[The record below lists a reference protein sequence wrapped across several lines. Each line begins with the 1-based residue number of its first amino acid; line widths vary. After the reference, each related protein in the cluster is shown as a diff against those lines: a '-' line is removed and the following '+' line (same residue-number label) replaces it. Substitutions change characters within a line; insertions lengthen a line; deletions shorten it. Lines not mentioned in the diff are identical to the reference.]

1 MIFVQFVLV
10 KQKGYFVVLSMKIVT
25 LFISV
30 ILVLPILAYAQGG
43 AKQVLICKGTTLRL
57 KAESLGAFSYE
68 WRKDGITVPGESGS
82 QIIASEAGNYTV
94 FALNAAGCS
103 SEISIMIQLT
113 YNVPTAINDQIS
125 GKTNELLLLD
135 VLQNDQSLCA
145 ELDTTTLIVNSIA
158 AHGVIFK
165 KEGKFLFRPE
175 RDFEGTDSFTY
186 AVSDKSGQIT
196 NIATVTVDLSA
207 SPLPVTLISFSAVK
221 KELTSFLIWATSM
234 EMNSDRFEIER
245 STDAGSWNKI
255 GQVMAAFES
264 NIKNSYDFTDE
275 NPESGLNYY
284 RLKMID
290 RDGTF
295 AYSHIKSVHF
305 PEFTWAKLF
314 PNPVND
320 VLNVILNNK
329 RVRKIRL
336 IDSFGRVV
344 YDEKVSS
351 NTLKIEMK
359 SYVHGVY
366 FIHLEQDDGMV
377 RVFKIMHD

>member
-1 MIFVQFVLV
+1 
-10 KQKGYFVVLSMKIVT
+10 MKIVT
-25 LFISV
+25 LLISV
-30 ILVLPILAYAQGG
+30 MLVLPILAFAQGG
-43 AKQVLICKGTTLRL
+43 AKLVSICKGTTLRL
-57 KAESLGAFSYE
+57 KAESSGAFSYE
-68 WRKDGITVPGESGS
+68 WLKDGIIVPGESSS
-82 QIIASEAGNYTV
+82 QIVASEAGNYSV

-103 SEISIMIQLT
+103 SEISIVIQLS
-113 YNVPTAINDQIS
+113 YHVPTAVDDQMS

-135 VLQNDQSLCA
+135 VLKNDQSLCA
-145 ELDTTTLIVNSIA
+145 ELDTATINVNSTA

-165 KEGKFLFRPE
+165 KEGKFLFKPE

-186 AVSDKSGQIT
+186 AVRDKSGQIT
-196 NIATVTVDLSA
+196 NIATVTIDLSA
-207 SPLPVTLISFSAVK
+207 SPLPVQLISFNAVK
-221 KELTSFLIWATSM
+221 KEMTSFLTWATSM

-245 STDAGSWNKI
+245 SPDARSWNKL
-255 GQVMAAFES
+255 GEVLAVFES
-264 NIKNSYDFTDE
+264 NTEHSYDFTDE

-295 AYSHIKSVHF
+295 AYSHIKSVYF

-320 VLNVILNNK
+320 VLNVIFNNR

-344 YDEKVSS
+344 YDGKINS
-351 NTLKIEMK
+351 NTLKLAMK

-377 RVFKIMHD
+377 RVFKIMHE

>member
-1 MIFVQFVLV
+1 
-10 KQKGYFVVLSMKIVT
+10 MKIVT

-82 QIIASEAGNYTV
+82 QIIASEAGDYTV

-103 SEISIMIQLT
+103 SEISIVIQLT

-264 NIKNSYDFTDE
+264 NIKNSYYFTDE

-320 VLNVILNNK
+320 VLNVILYNK